1 MHKNDRASLSSQEIN
16 ATADLN
22 GLKVN
27 QSFTTTVNVHV
38 AGNIGESSM
47 TLDSFNQLNPLH

>member
-1 MHKNDRASLSSQEIN
+1 MSQEIN
-16 ATADLN
+16 ATADFN
-22 GLKVN
+22 GPKVN
-27 QSFTTTVNVHV
+27 HSFTTTANVHV